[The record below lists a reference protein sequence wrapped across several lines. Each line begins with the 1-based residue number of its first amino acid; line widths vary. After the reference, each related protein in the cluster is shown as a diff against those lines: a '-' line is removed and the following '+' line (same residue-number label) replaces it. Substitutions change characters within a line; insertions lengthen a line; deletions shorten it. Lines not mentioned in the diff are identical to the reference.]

1 MEGNPFQGTAFEQD
15 WVDGFNA
22 GLVAPNASI
31 TAPSPL
37 TLEAQDSFNK
47 GVQAGQMIN
56 AALEPPVPIE
66 GGFAAVAE
74 DVHAGLDVA
83 GPLFTAFSKAMAAGQ
98 SVRPF
103 LTTAGIEVLFNL
115 VVLVAIWG
123 PTRTS
128 FFPDGVSARLEQ
140 IRQQIAA
147 RGAADDNLELFMAVC
162 ASSEHAATTSD
173 PLFDLGVWHGL
184 FRLQFAEAVDDAN
197 QHEHPS
203 AVRIHRYQTSQP
215 TLVEVLSPE

>member
-1 MEGNPFQGTAFEQD
+1 
-15 WVDGFNA
+15 
-22 GLVAPNASI
+22 
-31 TAPSPL
+31 
-37 TLEAQDSFNK
+37 
-47 GVQAGQMIN
+47 
-56 AALEPPVPIE
+56 
-66 GGFAAVAE
+66 
-74 DVHAGLDVA
+74 
-83 GPLFTAFSKAMAAGQ
+83 MAAGQ

-115 VVLVAIWG
+115 VVLAAIWG

-128 FFPDGVSARLEQ
+128 FFSDGVSARLEQ

-147 RGAADDNLELFMAVC
+147 TGAADDNLELFMAVC

-215 TLVEVLSPE
+215 TLVEVLSPG